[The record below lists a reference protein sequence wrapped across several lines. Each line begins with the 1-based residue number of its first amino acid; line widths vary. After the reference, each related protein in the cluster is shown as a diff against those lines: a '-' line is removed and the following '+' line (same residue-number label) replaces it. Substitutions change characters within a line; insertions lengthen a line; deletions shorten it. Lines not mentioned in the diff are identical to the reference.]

1 MKDNCPR
8 RGFGPRGP
16 KTRGGTLGLPALY
29 RGRLAKRECGYFRL
43 IITKKNLDLIAC
55 TAARYQRFSR
65 KWSWAA
71 NKKTRA
77 RTFWI
82 GVFDTSFVLVKQ
94 IEGGWELAKTKRRHF
109 GPEVRISQLQTITE
123 MLKTNSPCRKSC
135 LEDTEVKGC
144 VSLKMF
150 GCISFMPLLAA

>member
-71 NKKTRA
+71 SKKTRA
-77 RTFWI
+77 RGLLGSASLTRALSLSRFRVKRPRREAFPSPTVSVYSI
-82 GVFDTSFVLVKQ
+82 FLTIKGSFEFKRWSKSVKR
-94 IEGGWELAKTKRRHF
+94 ETVVWSLDRRRRRVH
-109 GPEVRISQLQTITE
+109 S
-123 MLKTNSPCRKSC
+123 S
-135 LEDTEVKGC
+135 
-144 VSLKMF
+144 VS
-150 GCISFMPLLAA
+150 